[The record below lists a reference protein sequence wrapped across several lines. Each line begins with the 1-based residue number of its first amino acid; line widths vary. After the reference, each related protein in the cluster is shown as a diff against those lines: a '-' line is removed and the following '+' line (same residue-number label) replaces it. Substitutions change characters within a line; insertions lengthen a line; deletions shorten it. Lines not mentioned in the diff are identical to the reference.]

1 LFSKAKREMWSI
13 VLGMLLGVVLSLLLV
28 NVFRKPQIIIEEVPV
43 NQYVYSPYYWGLGER
58 GGSGGSY
65 GYSGGIAHHSGHGG
79 HSTH

>member
-58 GGSGGSY
+58 GGSLGSY
-65 GYSGGIAHHSGHGG
+65 GYSGGIAHHGGHG
-79 HSTH
+79 TH